1 MESLKS
7 TIDGIY
13 GIETN
18 PLIYMIGIICI
29 LTPIAWVRDIAKFS
43 FTFMIGN
50 FMILLTVI
58 VVSTYCFS
66 QISEQG
72 GLGPGI
78 QAFDQAG
85 YLTTVGF
92 AIYTYEG
99 IGVIMPIMQTCATP
113 EKFSRILFF
122 AIITL
127 SVIYAAFGNLCY
139 LTYGSSLNKPMITEM
154 LPPTDPIVIAIKL
167 CFILSLFCSYAIFIN
182 PTNTIIESWI
192 FGKKSSP
199 MSSYYARN
207 FSRFIVCISAA
218 ILGVALSEKIDKFIG
233 LIGALL
239 CAPLAIMMPSMLHL
253 KLVAKK
259 KRERTLDI
267 VLIVISIFILVFST
281 SQSLISW
288 NDV

>member
-1 MESLKS
+1 
-7 TIDGIY
+7 
-13 GIETN
+13 
-18 PLIYMIGIICI
+18 MIGCICI

-50 FMILLTVI
+50 FMILFTAV
-58 VVSTYCFS
+58 VVSSYCFA
-66 QISEQG
+66 QIKEQG
-72 GLGPGI
+72 GVGPGVQI
-78 QAFDQAG
+78 FNQAG

-113 EKFSRILFF
+113 EKFSKIMFF

-127 SVIYAAFGNLCY
+127 SIIYFAFGNLGY
-139 LTYGSSLNKPMITEM
+139 LTYGSSLNQPLITEM
-154 LPPTDPIVIAIKL
+154 LPATDPIVITTKL
-167 CFILSLFCSYAIFIN
+167 IFVLSLFCSYAIVVN

-207 FSRFIVCISAA
+207 FSRFLVCISAA
-218 ILGVALSEKIDKFIG
+218 ILGVALSDKIDKFLG
-233 LIGALL
+233 LMGAVL
-239 CAPLAIMMPSMLHL
+239 CAPLAITMPSMLHL
-253 KLVAKK
+253 RLIAKT
-259 KRERTLDI
+259 KRERMIDI
-267 VLIVISIFILVFST
+267 ALIVISIFILVFST
-281 SQSLISW
+281 SQSLVSW